1 MHRIWLICAAVVAAP
16 LSAQAQLAVK
26 DAWVR
31 ASVPQQDTTG
41 AFMTLR
47 SAEAVRVVGVRSPV
61 AGMSELH
68 ETRIEQG
75 VAKMLPVTA
84 IEIPAGGSAELKPG
98 GYHVMLMG
106 LKQQVKEG
114 ESVPLTVLYEGKD
127 GKRHSLEVK
136 APVRPITGAAPAMQM
151 EHMHHS
157 QED

>member
-1 MHRIWLICAAVVAAP
+1 MYRIWLICAAVLAAP

-47 SAEAVRVVGVRSPV
+47 STQAVRVVGVRSPV
-61 AGMSELH
+61 AGMTELH

-75 VAKMLPVTA
+75 IAKMLPVTA

-98 GYHVMLMG
+98 GYHVMLMK
-106 LKQQVKEG
+106 LKHQVKEG
-114 ESVPLTVLYEGKD
+114 ETVPLTLVFEGKD
-127 GKRHSLEVK
+127 GKRHSLNVK
-136 APVRPITGAAPAMQM
+136 ASVRPITGEAPAMPMGQ
-151 EHMHHS
+151 MHHG
-157 QED
+157 Q